1 MASGFRVPCPERS
14 IPSTSSCFHMGQR
27 QPGRGVPGSPQHLW
41 PSVQMQTAGAPLP
54 AVTLSGRTPS
64 GLCHHSWS
72 LPATVRV
79 SKKLGPGAG
88 ARTQT
93 AVPAPDIFFFTEIP
107 PPQALGGGW
116 SPRQPD
122 PSLALRASPE
132 GSGGGF
138 PSQAKLDIVTGAS
151 GLAAQRA
158 EVPGEG
164 RGALTLCSL

>member
-1 MASGFRVPCPERS
+1 MAYA
-14 IPSTSSCFHMGQR
+14 I
-27 QPGRGVPGSPQHLW
+27 
-41 PSVQMQTAGAPLP
+41 TAGHCLP
-54 AVTLSGRTPS
+54 GLGLARNWAQELEPELKPPS
-64 GLCHHSWS
+64 
-72 LPATVRV
+72 PPPT
-79 SKKLGPGAG
+79 
-88 ARTQT
+88 
-93 AVPAPDIFFFTEIP
+93 FFFLTEIP